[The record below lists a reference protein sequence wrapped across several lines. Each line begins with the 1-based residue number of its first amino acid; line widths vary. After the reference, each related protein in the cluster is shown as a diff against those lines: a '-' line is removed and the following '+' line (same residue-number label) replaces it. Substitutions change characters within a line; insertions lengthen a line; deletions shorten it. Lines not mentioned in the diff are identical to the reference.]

1 MKKRVCVLSAGLLA
15 AGIAHAGNIAPAY
28 NGSNIT
34 ATVAISSSVDYWQQN
49 GFSVSIGT
57 GGTVDIQSTSRTI
70 NTTIGNGGTTASS
83 LIIDGGVLNFN
94 GPNAVLLGNG
104 SAGTG
109 TIDLRSGGF
118 NAAPGGTFFIG
129 RDNGTGAVIIRGG
142 SVTFGAPPTFDNSS
156 GNGSID
162 FADKITGG
170 TSDGSLTIT
179 GADLAYYQ
187 GLYSSGDLTYNGAAS
202 AVFGDVFAVTN
213 ETISVSLKPASSP
226 DFYYNLAKYQAV
238 TADSA
243 TSDNPVQYATDGF
256 VSQDNRWVSGSTGPH
271 WLKIELAVPMTIG
284 SAHLFSGGAEDAAMS
299 DFVLQVDDNGSWVD
313 IAGTE
318 VSGNTL
324 PNLNLAF
331 SAPVT
336 AQSFRLYTTDST
348 ARVKELA
355 LYPPTSDGAA
365 VLFGTDVDLNIA
377 KLRQY
382 DYSSVDGENYPKL
395 AIDGY
400 ADNSSAWASAN
411 TIGPHDLEIHLP
423 MAENIRGIQLYS
435 GYKGM
440 AGSQI
445 QNFEVA
451 YSSNATDWVLF
462 DGGSVSGNTAPEL
475 NLWFG
480 SSAITKYIRV
490 RSLDS
495 SQAVIRELVVLPEN
509 LGGYPLWTDVLDQ
522 APPALDFMD
531 YENDYYTLENRD
543 TGLNLTTTTNSSAIT
558 TDEPQFQVLCNLG
571 TDTFRLRSR
580 VTERCFEVLNAS
592 TNQGAAIVEGD
603 YSSMPHQRW
612 RLEDA
617 GDGEHVKIVNAW
629 SGLVLG
635 LDGTNVV
642 QVADGSEFSKHWK
655 INYATHFPKK
665 GQASH
670 FFFSYMYQA
679 SWGYRW
685 TIDDEDELEYGQY
698 YPMQGGSMKNAAA
711 SILRYQPEWY
721 GRANCTIGMGFNEPD
736 NKDQA
741 NMEVETAVYQWPR
754 MERMRLPLLGPAPDG
769 LNNTWRQDYE
779 ALVEEQGLRSAYMGM
794 HEYEPLGAQ
803 TGSPSTL
810 FSRMQTLYD
819 AYGQDIML
827 TEFAVRDFAGDKTTW
842 SRNHNY
848 NWLAEFMWR
857 AESVEYLK
865 GWSIFE
871 FGMGGDPDTTDG
883 CSADSD
889 PTDMNSPRL
898 VLHYGND
905 SGDPGWEDLAECG
918 LLLAGWDGNDYLVD
932 ETSYIIHNKGRY
944 LRLIDHPDNSTV
956 TTADVEHRLASEQFM
971 LETAPNGSKY
981 ITGLSDGRRLSFSG
995 STVGLAAAGTTGS
1008 SVEWDLNEY
1017 QYGWYYIDHPSTG
1030 MRLRITDSN
1039 VIDMATASTTGD
1051 NLCFRFIKHYNPITL
1066 TEVQSLPYAESF
1078 EDGIGAWREFDTE
1091 YNNRDAR
1098 FWEVGSGGTPTADAG
1113 PVGASDGDYYLFSE
1127 GHDSTSYATNMT
1139 TCVFDFSTVS
1149 SAEMAFDYHMYGAY
1163 IDFLAVDVYDGSSW
1177 TSNVWK
1183 KTGQQQTSSDD
1194 AWITVVVDLSDY
1206 AGHEEVTLRFRTA
1219 NRLYNAADPAIDNIQ
1234 IAEELSFRPVATAQ
1248 RITTDENNAV
1258 AVTLSGTDADGD
1270 SLSYTV
1276 VSLPV
1281 NGTLSGTAP
1290 NLTYTPATNFSG
1302 LDAFTFIVNDGST
1315 DSDPATVSV
1324 LVKSPEMYWTPSS
1337 ASQSGGLLSP
1347 GLFNT
1352 NGTLVY
1358 AENTGGAELTFDGIP
1373 FVAGTDASSNV
1384 LGVNSPNYTGY
1395 HSGVQISSSGL
1406 YPAEANVTPTLS
1418 GLTIG
1423 ETYRVQLLFF
1433 DYRANQEGRKI
1444 VLDGIPMGQYANG
1457 ANGAGILATLV
1468 FVADASEFTFL
1479 IEHIEKTGTDMS
1491 QIILNA
1497 VALYRVD
1504 SEEEPFDEWLS
1515 FYGLTGTDALPET
1528 DVEPDGLDNLMEYA
1542 LGGNP
1547 TVDDAAVI
1555 APQLIVANGYADLVY
1570 DRNTDPALSFTVT
1583 ATEDLQAAFSN
1594 DVPVFGESEEIG
1606 GFKTVTNRTDAVG
1619 TSKFIKLEV
1628 QK

>member
-1 MKKRVCVLSAGLLA
+1 MKKLKCLLMGFLFAAGATQAATITWGSATDVGGISDVATTGTLVAAVNASATGASSPSVNGVPFASRSVLDNNNGVDVYTATTGDTDYDTLLSNVDFGTESSIAVGGYSLVPGRDYLIQVWFADTRNAVVSTRNMTFGDGEAVESTVSLNAGLVQYA
-15 AGIAHAGNIAPAY
+15 TGTF
-28 NGSNIT
+28 T
-34 ATVAISSSVDYWQQN
+34 AD
-49 GFSVSIGT
+49 
-57 GGTVDIQSTSRTI
+57 
-70 NTTIGNGGTTASS
+70 GTTQ
-83 LIIDGGVLNFN
+83 
-94 GPNAVLLGNG
+94 
-104 SAGTG
+104 T
-109 TIDLRSGGF
+109 
-118 NAAPGGTFFIG
+118 
-129 RDNGTGAVIIRGG
+129 
-142 SVTFGAPPTFDNSS
+142 
-156 GNGSID
+156 
-162 FADKITGG
+162 
-170 TSDGSLTIT
+170 LTIT
-179 GADLAYYQ
+179 GDNGSGGSVDSHVNAFQIRDLSPVDTTE
-187 GLYSSGDLTYNGAAS
+187 SSQ
-202 AVFGDVFAVTN
+202 
-213 ETISVSLKPASSP
+213 
-226 DFYYNLAKYQAV
+226 DFYYNLAKYQMV

-256 VSQDNRWVSGSTGPH
+256 VSQDNRWVSGSSGPH

-284 SAHLFSGGAEDAAMS
+284 SAHLFSGGATDSAMAN
-299 DFVLQVDDNGSWVD
+299 FVLQVDDNGSWVD

-331 SAPVT
+331 NAPVT
-336 AQSFRLYTTDST
+336 AQTFRLYTTDST

-400 ADNSSAWASAN
+400 ADNASAWASAN
-411 TIGPHDLEIHLP
+411 TAGPHDLEIHLP
-423 MAENIRGIQLYS
+423 QAENIRGIQLYS
-435 GYKGM
+435 GYEGA
-440 AGSQI
+440 AGTQI
-445 QNFEVA
+445 QDFEVA
-451 YSSNATDWVLF
+451 YDNGGSWVLF
-462 DGGSVSGNTAPEL
+462 NGGAVSNNSELDL

-480 SSAITKYIRV
+480 AAATTTKIRI
-490 RSLDS
+490 RSLDPG
-495 SQAVIRELVVLPEN
+495 QAVVRELVVLPEN
-509 LGGYPLWTDVLDQ
+509 NMGGYPLWTDVLDE

-531 YENDYYTLENRD
+531 YENDYYTLENRSN
-543 TGLNLTTTTNSSAIT
+543 GWNLSSSTHGSAIT
-558 TDEPQFQVLCNLG
+558 PEEPQFQVLYNFG

-580 VTERCFEVLNAS
+580 ETERCFEVMNAS
-592 TNQGAAIVEGD
+592 ANQGAAIVEGD

-617 GDGEHVKIVNAW
+617 GNGEHVKIVNAW

-635 LDGTNVV
+635 LNGTNVV
-642 QVADGSEFSKHWK
+642 QVADGTEFSKHWK
-655 INYATHFPKK
+655 INYETHFPKK

-670 FFFSYMYQA
+670 FFFSSMFRP
-679 SWGYRW
+679 SWAYRW
-685 TIDDEDELEYGQY
+685 TYVDEGDLDVGQY
-698 YPMQGGSMKNAAA
+698 YPMQWGSMSSPTAGF
-711 SILRYQPEWY
+711 LRYQPEWY
-721 GRANCTIGMGFNEPD
+721 GRANCTIAMGFNEPD
-736 NKDQA
+736 NKDQS
-741 NMEVETAVYQWPR
+741 NMEAETAVYQWPR
-754 MERMRLPLLGPAPDG
+754 MERTRLPLLGPNPDG
-769 LNNTWRQDYE
+769 LNNTWRQTYE
-779 ALVEEQGLRSAYMGM
+779 ALAEEQGLRSEYMGM

-956 TTADVEHRLASEQFM
+956 TTADVEHRLATEQFM
-971 LETAPNGSKY
+971 LETAPNGYKY
-981 ITGLSDGRRLSFSG
+981 ITGLSDGRRLSYDG
-995 STVGLAAAGTTGS
+995 SSVGLAAAGTAGS

-1039 VIDMATASTTGD
+1039 VIDMAADSTTGD
-1051 NLCFRFIKHYNPITL
+1051 NLRFRFIKHYNPITL

-1078 EDGIGAWREFDTE
+1078 ENGIGAWREFDTE

-1098 FWEVGSGGTPTADAG
+1098 FWEVGTGGTPTAAAG
-1113 PVGASDGDYYLFSE
+1113 PNGASDGDYYLFSE
-1127 GHDSTSYATNMT
+1127 GHDAGSYVTNMVE
-1139 TCVFDFSTVS
+1139 CVFDFSTVS
-1149 SAEMAFDYHMYGAY
+1149 SAELAFDYHMYGSY
-1163 IDFLAVDVYDGSSW
+1163 IDFLSLDVFDGSSW

-1183 KTGQQQTSSDD
+1183 KTGQQQAGSDE
-1194 AWITVVVDLSDY
+1194 AWISVVVDLSDY

-1248 RITTDENNAV
+1248 RITTDENTAV

-1281 NGTLSGTAP
+1281 NGTLSGAVP

-1302 LDAFTFIVNDGST
+1302 LDAFSFIVNDGST
-1315 DSDPATVSV
+1315 DSDPATVAI

-1358 AENTGGAELTFDGIP
+1358 AENTGGPELIFDGIT

-1384 LGVNSPNYTGY
+1384 LGVNSPNYTAY

-1433 DYRANQEGRKI
+1433 DYRANQEGRRI

-1468 FVADASEFTFL
+1468 FVADATEFTFL

-1504 SEEEPFDEWLS
+1504 SEEDPFDTWLS
-1515 FYGLTGTDALPET
+1515 FYGLTGADALPET

-1547 TVDDAAVI
+1547 TVDDATLI
-1555 APQLIVANGYADLVY
+1555 APETMIANASGTEYLY
-1570 DRNTDPALSFTVT
+1570 MIYNRNTDPALTYTVG
-1583 ATEDLQAAFSN
+1583 ATENLMYPATNEVS
-1594 DVPVFGESEEIG
+1594 VVGESDVVN
-1606 GFKTVTNRTDAVG
+1606 GFTTVTNGIESSAG
-1619 TSKFIKLEV
+1619 SGFIQLKV
-1628 QK
+1628 KK